1 MARAEAVDGC
11 SHSVARADRGRP
23 LSRPWAPVSVRGRV
37 RPGEMLTLML
47 ARVVAVAVS
56 IEALLVAGYGLYLGV
71 STVTGE
77 ALEPLAAIVMA
88 LTFLALAAGLVVL
101 ARGVLARRRW
111 AAAPVIV
118 WQILQAA
125 VAVQMLSLYPPI
137 EIALLALCL
146 IAGVGVLVLAREL
159 TA

>member
-1 MARAEAVDGC
+1 
-11 SHSVARADRGRP
+11 
-23 LSRPWAPVSVRGRV
+23 
-37 RPGEMLTLML
+37 ML

-88 LTFLALAAGLVVL
+88 LTFLALAAGLAVL

-146 IAGVGVLVLAREL
+146 IAGVGVLVLARDL